1 MYLTLP
7 ASLKIAA
14 AIARHR
20 STSNPLQL
28 PLWSRAENPYTPSLT
43 PQLSAPR
50 SSTTLRSCA
59 CADVAIEIVVST
71 ATLKNARNLYH
82 LIPAPIVT
90 RERRIDSNYITQ
102 GL

>member
-1 MYLTLP
+1 MYLTLL

-28 PLWSRAENPYTPSLT
+28 PLRSRAENPYRPSLT

-50 SSTTLRSCA
+50 SSTALRTCA
-59 CADVAIEIVVST
+59 CADVAIEIVVS
-71 ATLKNARNLYH
+71 AAPPKNAKNLYH
-82 LIPAPIVT
+82 LLPAPSVT
-90 RERRIDSNYITQ
+90 RERRIHLTN
-102 GL
+102 